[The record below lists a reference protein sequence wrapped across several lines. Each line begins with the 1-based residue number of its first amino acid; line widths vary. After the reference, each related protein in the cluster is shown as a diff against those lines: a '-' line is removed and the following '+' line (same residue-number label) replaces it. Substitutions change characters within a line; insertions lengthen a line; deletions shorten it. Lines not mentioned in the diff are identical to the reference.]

1 MTVREG
7 SNPTRGRMAA
17 FDGLRGIAIALV
29 VLSHGWTLWPIDGIP
44 AAPVIGGA
52 FSSGNFAVTI
62 FFTVGAYFLT
72 TSLLGEGAEARW
84 TMIPRA
90 VWRRFVRL
98 SAQVY
103 PLVLVV
109 LVSRAL
115 DPKDRHPWDDTR
127 QSLLSVMTYTWN
139 WYVQNN
145 GPHARPDLGHLW
157 YLSVDLQWCIALAVV
172 VFVLRRRRTALVAV
186 LGLLLV
192 AVTVWRMHVL
202 GTEGW
207 YTTGVRSTTRAD
219 GILCGA
225 LIAATAP
232 AWRRWRGGTIV
243 TTVGATGILALI
255 ATMPQAGDNSWLQGR
270 GVWFDVAATCTV
282 LGLLMEVNQGER
294 SRVARALAWRP
305 LTWLGAM
312 SLAVYVWHFPIFWSV
327 SQHTFGWAWVP
338 KAALAFSLVLG
349 VSIATTKY
357 LERPVNARLASRRGN
372 RPAGAP
378 ADAAA
383 ATSDVVAADRPA

>member
-7 SNPTRGRMAA
+7 STPTHGRMAT
-17 FDGLRGIAIALV
+17 FDGLRGIAIVLV

-62 FFTVGAYFLT
+62 FFTVGAYFVT

-84 TMIPRA
+84 TIIPRA
-90 VWRRFVRL
+90 AWRRFVRL

-103 PLVLVV
+103 PLAVVV
-109 LVSRAL
+109 LLSRAL
-115 DPKDRHPWDDTR
+115 DPKDRHSWGDTR
-127 QSLLSVMTYTWN
+127 DSLLSVMTYTWN

-145 GPHARPDLGHLW
+145 GPRARPDLGHLW
-157 YLSVDLQWCIALAVV
+157 YLSVDLQWCIALAVM
-172 VFVLRRRRTALVAV
+172 VFVLRRRRVALVAV
-186 LGLLLV
+186 LGVLLV

-207 YTTGVRSTTRAD
+207 YTTAVRSTTRAD

-232 AWRRWRGGTIV
+232 VWRRWHGGTVV
-243 TTVGATGILALI
+243 TTVGAAGILALV
-255 ATMPQAGDNSWLQGR
+255 ATMAQAGDNSWLQGR
-270 GVWFDVAATCTV
+270 GVWFDVAATGTV
-282 LGLLMEVNQGER
+282 LGLLMEANQGR
-294 SRVARALAWRP
+294 RGRVAQALSWRP
-305 LTWLGAM
+305 LAWLGAM

-327 SQHTFGWAWVP
+327 SQHTFGWSWLP
-338 KAALAFSLVLG
+338 KTGLAFGVVLA
-349 VSIATTKY
+349 VSVATTRY
-357 LERPVNARLASRRGN
+357 VERPVTRWLASRRGPG
-372 RPAGAP
+372 PATTP
-378 ADAAA
+378 ADAPR
-383 ATSDVVAADRPA
+383 ATSDVVGADRPA